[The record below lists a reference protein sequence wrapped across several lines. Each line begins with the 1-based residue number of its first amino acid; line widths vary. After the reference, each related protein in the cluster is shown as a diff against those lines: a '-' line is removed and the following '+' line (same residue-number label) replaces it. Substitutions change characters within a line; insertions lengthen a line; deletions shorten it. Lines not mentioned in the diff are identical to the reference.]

1 MSKRRDSASSQPRK
15 LAVIA
20 IALLG
25 TMLVLCVGVIV
36 VTRWLPDYLA
46 ERTITLEVACSP
58 EKQSLF
64 TELVQRFNDSDTKTP
79 DGKHI
84 EIQTTY
90 LNPDSLIEWALEGK
104 CHAITPDSTI
114 WLAYLD
120 RAWQERTGTSVALVG
135 ETARYAISPVVIAMW
150 ENIARDMGYPEQP
163 MGWSDLL
170 SKAQSDPDFK
180 WSHPSTD
187 SASGLLATLAEFY
200 AGAGKT
206 RGLTIEDVTAESTL
220 NYVGAIEKTIRYYGE
235 GEGAI
240 IEQVLDKGPSYLDAF
255 VVQEQLVI
263 YFNGLSAQKL
273 VAIYPQEGTLW
284 EDHPI
289 AFLELPETT
298 SDQRLA
304 FAAFKEFLQ
313 SKDSQMMVLQNGYR
327 PTDLTIPLNDPAS
340 PITLANGVDPSEPQT
355 ALQVPSAAVIE
366 VVRDVW
372 WYTKRH
378 TNVYLVVD
386 VSGSMEGQKLADAQ
400 EALATFVSLIRGDM
414 ERVGLIEFS
423 SGVQELIPL
432 TELSSS
438 RPRLEDSISAL
449 VAGGNTSLLDAVD
462 IAYTRLQGLNDRERI
477 NAIVVMTDGKEN
489 NSHTTLRQL
498 RDKLR
503 RGNESGVP
511 VVIFCV
517 AYGKDADLDTLET
530 IAAAT
535 GGQTRKGDTESIK
548 NLYKLLST
556 YF

>member
-1 MSKRRDSASSQPRK
+1 MSKRRDSASSQIRK
-15 LAVIA
+15 LTIIVLI
-20 IALLG
+20 LLG
-25 TMLVLCVGVIV
+25 TILVLCVGVAV
-36 VTRWLPDYLA
+36 LTRWLPDYLA

-58 EKQSLF
+58 EKRSLF
-64 TELVQRFNDSDTKTP
+64 TELIKRFNDAKFETP
-79 DGKHI
+79 QGKRI
-84 EIQTTY
+84 DIQATY
-90 LNPDSLIEWALEGK
+90 LEPESLVEWALEGK
-104 CHAITPDSTI
+104 CHAVSPDSTI
-114 WLAYLD
+114 WLTYLD
-120 RAWQERTGTSVALVG
+120 RAWQERRGTDAPLVG

-150 ENIARDMGYPEQP
+150 EDTARSMGYPDQAL
-163 MGWSDLL
+163 GWSDLL
-170 SKAQSDPDFK
+170 TKAQADPDFK
-180 WSHPSTD
+180 WSHPSTS

-206 RGLTIEDVTAESTL
+206 RGLTKEDVTSQSTL
-220 NYVGAIEKTIRYYGE
+220 DYVGAIEKTIRYYGE
-235 GEGAI
+235 GEWAI
-240 IEQVLDKGPSYLDAF
+240 VEQVLEKGPAYLDAF

-263 YFNGLSAQKL
+263 YFNAHSQQKL
-273 VAIYPQEGTLW
+273 VAIYPLEGSLW

-289 AFLELPETT
+289 AFIESAETT
-298 SDQRLA
+298 SDERVA
-304 FAAFKEFLQ
+304 FTAFKEFLQ
-313 SKDSQMMVLQNGYR
+313 SKDSQMLVLQSGYR
-327 PTDLTIPLNDPAS
+327 PIDLSIPLDDPAS
-340 PITLANGVDPSEPQT
+340 PIKLANGVDPAEPQT
-355 ALQVPSAAVIE
+355 ALQIPSAAVID

-400 EALATFVSLIRGDM
+400 EALATFVSLIRGDA

-423 SGVQELIPL
+423 SGVQELTPL
-432 TELSSS
+432 GQLSSNRS
-438 RPRLEDSISAL
+438 RLEDSISAL

-462 IAYTRLQGLNDRERI
+462 IAYTRLQGLDDRERI

-489 NSHTTLRQL
+489 NSRVSLRSL

-517 AYGKDADLDTLET
+517 AYGKDADLNTLEA

-535 GGQTRKGDTESIK
+535 AGQTREGDTDSIEK
-548 NLYKLLST
+548 LYKILST